1 MTKKQFL
8 SCRIDDELI
17 EYIDSIKQPH
27 EERSSCLRRIIHE
40 SKNRTDNV
48 EKIVESILIKMI
60 DKNGIKE
67 VIKKEINENYISLN
81 ENLMSSLK
89 LFSDHI
95 VKLSNSFN
103 ELNLKQSN
111 ADYISNEINDKMN
124 KFKSGMNALYK
135 EIEEIKNAIIK
146 QEGIR

>member
-8 SCRIDDELI
+8 SCRIEDELI
-17 EYIDSIKQPH
+17 DYIDSIKHPY

-40 SKNRTDNV
+40 SKNRTENV

-60 DKNGIKE
+60 DRDGIKE

-81 ENLMSSLK
+81 ENLMSSLR

-95 VKLSNSFN
+95 IKLSNSFN
-103 ELNLKQSN
+103 EMNLKQSN
-111 ADYISNEINDKMN
+111 RDDLLTEINEQIN
-124 KFKSGMNALYK
+124 KLKNGMSVLYK
-135 EIEEIKNAIIK
+135 DVKEIKKSFIE
-146 QEGIR
+146 QESID

>member
-17 EYIDSIKQPH
+17 DYIDSIKQPH

-48 EKIVESILIKMI
+48 EKIVESILIKVM

-67 VIKKEINENYISLN
+67 VIKKEINENFISLN

-89 LFSDHI
+89 LFSDHL

-103 ELNLKQSN
+103 ELNLKQSST
-111 ADYISNEINDKMN
+111 DSTSNEINDKMN
-124 KFKSGMNALYK
+124 KFKTGMNALYK
-135 EIEEIKNAIIK
+135 EIDEIKQAVLK

>member
-17 EYIDSIKQPH
+17 DYIDSIKQPR

-48 EKIVESILIKMI
+48 EKIVESILIKVM

-67 VIKKEINENYISLN
+67 VIKTEINENFISLN

-103 ELNLKQSN
+103 ELNLL
-111 ADYISNEINDKMN
+111 IL
-124 KFKSGMNALYK
+124 GL
-135 EIEEIKNAIIK
+135 
-146 QEGIR
+146 